1 MDIKIKNLNKMSDE
15 KFTEVFEFD
24 GYEFEDEIYVSNY
37 GEVYNKTTNI
47 LYSYE
52 PSSVNLKIK
61 NNILRGISR
70 WVLTLNIYKMENV
83 EYEKRRSV
91 KKKIY
96 GFKVQNKETQ
106 VKKMLDKK
114 IHILSDLNTKE
125 ERFLNNTENLNIIDI
140 DILKL
145 ENEYLKKQNEYE
157 KIKKDY
163 EDQLKNIE
171 SIIKEKKL
179 EKENNKYDHTCFY
192 IIRPKYN
199 NFYMYVGHTINF
211 ENRLH
216 QHIEK
221 TEGDGDTKLYKTIRD
236 TGGWDNWEMVK
247 IDERYCKN
255 KQDALKIEQDWCEKL
270 RPNLNSKSPFA

>member
-1 MDIKIKNLNKMSDE
+1 
-15 KFTEVFEFD
+15 
-24 GYEFEDEIYVSNY
+24 
-37 GEVYNKTTNI
+37 
-47 LYSYE
+47 
-52 PSSVNLKIK
+52 
-61 NNILRGISR
+61 
-70 WVLTLNIYKMENV
+70 MENV

-96 GFKVQNKETQ
+96 GFKVQNKATQ

-125 ERFLNNTENLNIIDI
+125 ERFLNNTENLNIIDV

-171 SIIKEKKL
+171 SMIKEKRL
-179 EKENNKYDHTCFY
+179 EKENNKYDHACFY

>member
-1 MDIKIKNLNKMSDE
+1 MGKTQFKDAI
-15 KFTEVFEFD
+15 EF
-24 GYEFEDEIYVSNY
+24 Y
-37 GEVYNKTTNI
+37 T
-47 LYSYE
+47 
-52 PSSVNLKIK
+52 
-61 NNILRGISR
+61 RGISAKCNNNY
-70 WVLTLNIYKMENV
+70 LNSILHSNRAAVNFELEN
-83 EYEKRRSV
+83 YRSV
-91 KKKIY
+91 LYDCEQAIKYDKHNIKAHYRSI
-96 GFKVQNKETQ
+96 KSLEK
-106 VKKMLDKK
+106 LDKFDQAIDCCEK
-114 IHILSDLNTKE
+114 AMLIISDVEFKAILERLN
-125 ERFLNNTENLNIIDI
+125 
-140 DILKL
+140 
-145 ENEYLKKQNEYE
+145 KKR
-157 KIKKDY
+157 
-163 EDQLKNIE
+163 
-171 SIIKEKKL
+171 L
-179 EKENNKYDHTCFY
+179 EKENNKYDHACFY